1 MINCQKSG
9 LIMNIMMYRRI
20 ISERYG
26 LFWVYFEHKET
37 IRNIYGHKGKIV
49 NSKEVL
55 GVLGED

>member
-1 MINCQKSG
+1 
-9 LIMNIMMYRRI
+9 MNIMMYRRI